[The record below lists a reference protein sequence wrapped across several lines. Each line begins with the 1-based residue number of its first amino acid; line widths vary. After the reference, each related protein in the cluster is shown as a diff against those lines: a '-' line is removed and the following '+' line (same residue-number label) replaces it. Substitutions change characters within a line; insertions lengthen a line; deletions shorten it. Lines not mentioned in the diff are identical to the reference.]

1 MKALIQ
7 RVKEAR
13 VEVDGSDIGGIGKGL
28 LIFLGVCKT
37 DTDKEVEYVAD
48 KCLGLRIFEDAD
60 GKFNIS
66 AADADAEVLVVPQFT
81 LYGYT
86 GKGRRPSFDKAA
98 PPDVS
103 RPMYEQFVQ
112 HLKDKGV
119 KTETGE
125 FGADMDVHL
134 VNDGPVT
141 FMVEKESNN

>member
-13 VEVDGSDIGGIGKGL
+13 VEVDGADIGAIGKGL
-28 LIFLGVCKT
+28 LIFLGVCKG
-37 DTDKEVEYVAD
+37 DGEKDVEYVAD
-48 KCLGLRIFEDAD
+48 KCLALRIFEDDD

-66 AADADAEVLVVPQFT
+66 ASDADAEVLVVPQFT
-81 LYGYT
+81 LYGDT

-98 PPDVS
+98 PPDMS
-103 RPMYEQFVQ
+103 RPLYEQFVQ
-112 HLKDKGV
+112 HLQNKGV

-125 FGADMDVHL
+125 FGAGMDVHL

-141 FMVEKESNN
+141 FMVEKECG